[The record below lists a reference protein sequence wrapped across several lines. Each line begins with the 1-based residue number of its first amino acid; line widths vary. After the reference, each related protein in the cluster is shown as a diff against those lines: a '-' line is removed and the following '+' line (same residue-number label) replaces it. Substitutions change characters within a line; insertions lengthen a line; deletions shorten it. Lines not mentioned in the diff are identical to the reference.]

1 MTDNPIGE
9 IIEAGTMA
17 FVAQCLEVP
26 RQITPKLYD
35 PPPLG
40 AFVKLCKP
48 TRRRL
53 RLPQNWG
60 PGGDLRWNW

>member
-40 AFVKLCKP
+40 AFVKSASRRATLP
-48 TRRRL
+48 TPPEL
-53 RLPQNWG
+53 G
-60 PGGDLRWNW
+60 AGGRSV